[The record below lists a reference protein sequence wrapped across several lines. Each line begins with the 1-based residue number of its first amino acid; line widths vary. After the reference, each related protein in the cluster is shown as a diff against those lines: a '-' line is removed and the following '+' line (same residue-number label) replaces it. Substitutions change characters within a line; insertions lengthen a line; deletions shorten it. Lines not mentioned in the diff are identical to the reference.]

1 MVDEPNECEAVR
13 VTMCVCGFFSV
24 GCHRPQRQERHLVRG
39 AVFVVEAE
47 IKLKSTHNL
56 RSGNDVKKL
65 EKTVNFFVS
74 RNCNPKAP
82 THCKNQQQRWSRLDP
97 KTVVDCS

>member
-1 MVDEPNECEAVR
+1 
-13 VTMCVCGFFSV
+13 
-24 GCHRPQRQERHLVRG
+24 VRG

-74 RNCNPKAP
+74 RNC
-82 THCKNQQQRWSRLDP
+82 DP
-97 KTVVDCS
+97 LWAQLIAKTSNNAGVGWTLKQLLTVHN